1 MLSRFHISTNGFLE
15 RYTVVLNN
23 RYMKKFLFVILAFI
37 FTVGVSHAIIDS
49 YVINRD
55 KLPEEAQKM
64 LEEYFPKAKVS

>member
-1 MLSRFHISTNGFLE
+1 
-15 RYTVVLNN
+15 
-23 RYMKKFLFVILAFI
+23 MKKFLFVILAFI